1 MSFRAE
7 SRNPYQ
13 LKVISKMTKK
23 FTFVF
28 LLSILPLLSY
38 SQKINR
44 FKNKERQGKW
54 IIYSDSTKT
63 QIDNTGRYRKG
74 IPKGT
79 WKYYDK
85 NGALNKKEKYRW
97 SKIYTTYYHPNGK
110 IKKQGKAKIVQEE
123 KVLHF
128 FYYGDWLVYDSTG
141 TLIKKQ
147 VYENG
152 TKISEIDLNPKPGIN
167 DSLVA
172 VLKNMNVEVYKYHDS
187 IRLAET
193 NFGKNSPQHQRAKS
207 LNALHTSKILD
218 ELNNLITQFGYP
230 GKTLVGNE
238 YAIAFSIISSANLEY
253 KEKYYKLIIDAAD
266 KGELDWTDVAFF
278 VDKIKVA
285 KKEKQVYGTQFKID
299 EAQRKIL
306 YYPIEDPTKLN
317 ERRKKVGLE
326 EMNVAELSFIE

>member
-1 MSFRAE
+1 MS
-7 SRNPYQ
+7 
-13 LKVISKMTKK
+13 KK
-23 FTFVF
+23 ILLLF
-28 LLSILPLLSY
+28 LFILPLLSY

-44 FKNKERQGKW
+44 FKKKERHGKW

-97 SKIYTTYYHPNGK
+97 SKIYTTFYHPNGK
-110 IKKQGKAKIVQEE
+110 IKKQGNAKIVQEE
-123 KVLHF
+123 KILHF

-141 TLIKKQ
+141 ALVKKQ
-147 VYENG
+147 VYEKG
-152 TKISEIDLNPKPGIN
+152 TKISEIDYNSKPGIN

-172 VLKNMNVEVYKYHDS
+172 VLKKMNVEIYKYHDS
-187 IRLAET
+187 VRLAET
-193 NFGKNSPQHQRAKS
+193 NFGKNSSQFQRAKS
-207 LNALHTSKILD
+207 LNALYTSKILD
-218 ELNNLITQFGYP
+218 ELNNLISKFGYP

-253 KEKYYKLIIDAAD
+253 KEKHYNLIIAAAD
-266 KGELDWTDVAFF
+266 KGELDWSDVAFF

-299 EAQRKIL
+299 EAQRKFL
-306 YYPIEDPTKLN
+306 YYPIEDPAKLN
-317 ERRKKVGLE
+317 ERRKKVGLH
-326 EMNVAELSFIE
+326 EMNVAELSFIEY